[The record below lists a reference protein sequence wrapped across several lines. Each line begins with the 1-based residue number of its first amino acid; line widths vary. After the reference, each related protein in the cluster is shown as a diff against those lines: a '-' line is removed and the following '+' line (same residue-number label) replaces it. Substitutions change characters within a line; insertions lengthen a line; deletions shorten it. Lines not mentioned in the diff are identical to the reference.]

1 MDSGL
6 DPFADLVPEKAL
18 NHVRVAGKFQPRGK
32 LRPGKATSTS
42 LPSNVKEKSRS
53 SLQTPLGMTVDTVD
67 DRLKSTA
74 GFSVASSTLIEK
86 EEILGNNRENTKREP
101 VNSSTQVV
109 ARIEDPDSSD
119 ALSLKVNEDSGLL
132 VTADSLQPDLHS
144 LDVHVPNS
152 TAIEDNRSKESTS
165 LSLAT
170 SSVANEPR
178 NDNHGL
184 CLDELDSIDAMNWEN
199 GASDVNS
206 GWSSRFM
213 KSTEDVGSLGLEL
226 DPIGDALFLPAVD
239 NARVGGKFKPKAKV
253 QPRKGASE
261 AIVMPISSGR
271 IATIVSANLSAEFVE
286 VGGGELTNSVD
297 SSLTTTENLVT
308 GEPLRNDDYTNSGVI
323 SSDTHSGFEKPIGEN
338 ADIFLGLEYIH
349 DFVTQ
354 RPNNI
359 EIPLPTS
366 NDEETEQQCRFPTQ
380 NSGNSSI
387 LRACNTAVL
396 DSVTCNESVVQADDG
411 GLQSEESGP
420 FFNVERPDFL
430 PDSTNV
436 FESCSRKLQP
446 KPKVLNGKEKP
457 TVTDVPQGA
466 VGSVAPPTETQ
477 FITSETAYGN
487 EGLIPT
493 FPSDEVL
500 DYSSMSFSNFIS
512 PDATTPELPMNE
524 EHINVAEASQSS
536 DANILYQED
545 GYGVPVNESSKS
557 KKQKPSAVSHP
568 PHKSKQFSLAG
579 DGKEGDK
586 STRRPRKRTAGPQFV
601 EEPEDETHNNGSF
614 PSETPSTS
622 IADDD
627 NDYDY
632 RVDEDDDEDRS
643 KVTSQKKKATK
654 KSQKPAVKNQNP
666 GRRRK
671 RDNDAQEHSTQ
682 VPQKKFSHSTR
693 RKNRLKDLLS
703 IPEDEVDFQRL
714 PFKDIILLAGYKES
728 LAVKE
733 AKASKNASTD
743 QRSNNSAHGE
753 ESLNEED
760 AVASEQDGGYAED
773 QSNKLFN
780 HNSFMD
786 KTPKS
791 RWSKQDT
798 ELFYEGIRQFG
809 TDLSMIQQLFPGK
822 TRHQMKLKYKK
833 EERQHPLL
841 LSEALGSRA
850 KDNSY
855 FEKVIEQLQ
864 LVFTSGENES
874 NKDGSAG
881 ASDEEAELNHE
892 THEDTAKTER
902 GDEDIID
909 EDNVGNGGGIDCP
922 KYDGDEDE
930 DDMDIWNSYQSVY

>member
-1 MDSGL
+1 M
-6 DPFADLVPEKAL
+6 
-18 NHVRVAGKFQPRGK
+18 
-32 LRPGKATSTS
+32 
-42 LPSNVKEKSRS
+42 
-53 SLQTPLGMTVDTVD
+53 
-67 DRLKSTA
+67 
-74 GFSVASSTLIEK
+74 
-86 EEILGNNRENTKREP
+86 
-101 VNSSTQVV
+101 
-109 ARIEDPDSSD
+109 
-119 ALSLKVNEDSGLL
+119 
-132 VTADSLQPDLHS
+132 
-144 LDVHVPNS
+144 
-152 TAIEDNRSKESTS
+152 
-165 LSLAT
+165 
-170 SSVANEPR
+170 
-178 NDNHGL
+178 
-184 CLDELDSIDAMNWEN
+184 DAMNWEN
-199 GASDVNS
+199 GASDGNS
-206 GWSSRFM
+206 GWSSRLM

-226 DPIGDALFLPAVD
+226 DPIADALFLPAVD
-239 NARVGGKFKPKAKV
+239 NARVGGKFKPKTKV

-271 IATIVSANLSAEFVE
+271 MEQPATVATIVSANLSAEFVE
-286 VGGGELTNSVD
+286 VGGGELTNTVD
-297 SSLTTTENLVT
+297 SSLTTSENLVT
-308 GEPLRNDDYTNSGVI
+308 REPLRNDDYTNSGVI

-349 DFVTQ
+349 DFVSQ
-354 RPNNI
+354 SPSNI

-366 NDEETEQQCRFPTQ
+366 NDEETERQCRFPTQ

-387 LRACNTAVL
+387 LKACNTAVL

-411 GLQSEESGP
+411 GLQPEESGP

-436 FESCSRKLQP
+436 YESCSRKFQP

-457 TVTDVPQGA
+457 TVTDVPQDA
-466 VGSVAPPTETQ
+466 VGSVAPPTETP
-477 FITSETAYGN
+477 FITSETVYGN
-487 EGLIPT
+487 EGLIST

-500 DYSSMSFSNFIS
+500 DYSSMSFSNFIP
-512 PDATTPELPMNE
+512 PDATTAEVPMNE

-545 GYGVPVNESSKS
+545 GYGVPANESSRS
-557 KKQKPSAVSHP
+557 KKRKPSTVSHP

-579 DGKEGDK
+579 DGNEGDK
-586 STRRPRKRTAGPQFV
+586 PTRRLRKRTAGPQFV

-632 RVDEDDDEDRS
+632 RVDEDDDEDEDRS
-643 KVTSQKKKATK
+643 KITSQKKKATK
-654 KSQKPAVKNQNP
+654 KSQKPAAKTQNP

-760 AVASEQDGGYAED
+760 AGASEQDGGYAED

-833 EERQHPLL
+833 EERQHPLR

-864 LVFTSGENES
+864 LVPGENES

-881 ASDEEAELNHE
+881 ASDEEAELNPE

-909 EDNVGNGGGIDCP
+909 EDNVGNGGGVECP
-922 KYDGDEDE
+922 KYDGDGDEDE
-930 DDMDIWNSYQSVY
+930 DDMDIWSSYQSVY